1 MDPIEDTVLLEY
13 HSWGYFIE
21 APREAVAIPGH
32 DFHNV
37 ERELIR
43 MKRKKKK
50 GKRGKSP
57 TPVETGRKKRGK
69 SHG

>member
-1 MDPIEDTVLLEY
+1 MGDHPLDDTVLLEY

-32 DFHNV
+32 DFRNV
-37 ERELIR
+37 ERELSR

-50 GKRGKSP
+50 GKKAQ
-57 TPVETGRKKRGK
+57 PVETGKKKRGK